1 MPFDIYERGGAKIA
15 EGVSEYGLYELQ
27 NQGLIKDTDKIVERT
42 AIAKDI
48 QKMKNR
54 NDISKRGSYTSHIS
68 KSDFDSFK
76 W

>member
-1 MPFDIYERGGAKIA
+1 MGFDIYETGGAKIA
-15 EGVSEYGLYELQ
+15 EDVSEWGLYELHK
-27 NQGLIKDTDKIVERT
+27 QGLIKDTDKIVERT

-48 QKMKNR
+48 QKMKDR
-54 NDISKRGSYTSHIS
+54 NTISKRGSYTSHIS